1 MQKFLLFIFG
11 IIATLHLF
19 AQNLVVNPD
28 AESSPKGTGW
38 TIVNAGVT
46 ACSSAPANTYNNWT
60 MVPDNLSINHPFDHT
75 TGAAG
80 GTVFF
85 AGCNPFSFS
94 FTRFELYQ
102 DIDVSADAVNID
114 LGTQPF
120 TFGGYMQTPVS
131 GQTDRG
137 RFIVEYLDASNTLLG
152 TGYTSGWQSNFAGS
166 GTAWIAYNNTSL
178 APTGT
183 RKVRIRLQAE
193 LNFNQ
198 FEINAYFDDI
208 SLTKPVV
215 VPVKL
220 ISFTGNEGAG
230 KINLNWKVADE
241 INLKQYEVEKSTDAV
256 NFTNIGVIK
265 SGKNDYSFID
275 KNTSN
280 YIDKYYYR
288 LKMTDADGK
297 FSYSTVLP
305 IKIKGQVSLTISPN
319 PANNFVTVSGFEK
332 PGKINIINSNGSI
345 LYNANTTAQAMKINI
360 ASLPAGLYVLRFT
373 DGKATSFKK
382 FIVQNK

>member
-360 ASLPAGLYVLRFT
+360 ASLPDGLYVLRFT